1 MSATLES
8 HESDYA
14 TIETRPLNARIGAE
28 ILGLDLRRPLS
39 PDQLEDLRRA
49 LRRHHVVF
57 LREQD
62 LSNEQHISAAAQL
75 GLPNVYPITRARGLE
90 EPLEFIEDSPENPP
104 KTDLWHTDATFLA
117 KPPDFAMINMRLTPA
132 TGGDTMWCS
141 LEAAHDK
148 LSPTLQAFAADLE
161 QDVHPGEVFRV
172 TTERQYG
179 RDIYEKVADEFSGA
193 RHPLVRIHPE
203 TGRRSIFLCG
213 DYVRGL
219 VGLEQTE
226 TDLFYGY
233 LRSLLDDPNLQCRW
247 RWKLHD
253 VAIWDERCTNHRALS
268 DHYPAHRM
276 IRRCT
281 VGASRPLGPRAALE
295 AGIVPAALPAPEA
308 SATVEGAERA

>member
-1 MSATLES
+1 MRVLE
-8 HESDYA
+8 
-14 TIETRPLNARIGAE
+14 RVNE
-28 ILGLDLRRPLS
+28 I
-39 PDQLEDLRRA
+39 
-49 LRRHHVVF
+49 
-57 LREQD
+57 
-62 LSNEQHISAAAQL
+62 
-75 GLPNVYPITRARGLE
+75 
-90 EPLEFIEDSPENPP
+90 
-104 KTDLWHTDATFLA
+104 
-117 KPPDFAMINMRLTPA
+117 
-132 TGGDTMWCS
+132 
-141 LEAAHDK
+141 
-148 LSPTLQAFAADLE
+148 
-161 QDVHPGEVFRV
+161 
-172 TTERQYG
+172 
-179 RDIYEKVADEFSGA
+179 
-193 RHPLVRIHPE
+193 
-203 TGRRSIFLCG
+203 
-213 DYVRGL
+213 